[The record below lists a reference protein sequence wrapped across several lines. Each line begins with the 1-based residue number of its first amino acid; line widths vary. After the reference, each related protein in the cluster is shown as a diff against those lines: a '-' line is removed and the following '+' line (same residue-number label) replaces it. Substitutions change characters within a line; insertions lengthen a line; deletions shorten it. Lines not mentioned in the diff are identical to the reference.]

1 MNFSRILATGL
12 LSLGIGLLSMPA
24 MAQAQNNGA
33 AVKWLESAPPT
44 TAPVSWGVPWPK
56 GTVQKDQTFALTGA
70 DGKSLPLQSWTMA
83 YWPDGSIKWTGFA
96 TVAGADAPGDLRV
109 TPGGNAAAPTSAVK
123 VSDAANGIDIDT
135 GSIKAHIA
143 KSGANLF
150 DTLSIDGK
158 EVAKNARLECIV
170 QSEPDA
176 DVLKPPARELY
187 TSNIS
192 KVTVEQ
198 SGPVRAV
205 VKIEGTHKAASGSRQ
220 WLPFVVRLYFSAGSA
235 PIKMVHTIIYD
246 GDQQKDFI
254 RGLDVTF
261 DVPLREEPQN
271 RHVRF
276 GNTNGGLFAEPL
288 LLAGFGGGR
297 GGRGGRGGGGGNQ
310 LDGAPANGGGEA
322 ARWDAF
328 KLVQLNSEGFVIYKR
343 TNPNSSWLYTAE
355 GHRASGYGYVG
366 DTSGG
371 LGVGNKDFWQAF
383 PSEIEITNALTDT
396 AQLRM
401 WLWSPE
407 GPAMDMRHYDTHGH
421 GNVNSGGSY
430 EDYEAGYDDPSGVA
444 RTSELTLFPVAATPT
459 RAEAVAQAQV
469 ASQPPL
475 LTVAPEYLHSTNI
488 FGPWAVQDRST
499 PFKQDVEDRL
509 DAAIKYYQG
518 AIDQHHWYGY
528 WNFGDVRHAYDAN
541 RHVWRYDVGGY
552 AWDNTELG
560 SVLWLWYS
568 YIRTGRA
575 DIFRMAEA
583 MIRHTSEVDTY
594 HLGKFAGLGSR
605 HNVSHW
611 GDSAK
616 EPRVS
621 QAAHARFYYYLTTD
635 ERTGDILKE
644 VVNVDKI
651 TSQLDMMR
659 KAQPKNEQEQ
669 KYPGR
674 IRVGPD
680 WLAFV
685 GNWMTEWER
694 TGDTKWRDKIM
705 AGVNSMYEMPYWMRS
720 GQNLVMGYDPETGKL
735 YQVSQQ
741 AGTYN
746 LPTIQGGAEVAFEL
760 TDLLNEPK
768 WEKMWLQYCRL
779 GRAPADVLTRDKET
793 GTEGADASMMGE
805 NGANSQGTA
814 RLAAWVYSRTK
825 NKAFADRAIRMMGY
839 GNPNYTPR
847 KIDGP
852 ESLNPVDEAPG
863 VSTNTTA
870 QSSLMDI
877 EILELCKDVLP
888 TQPLPPE
895 EPRGGFGGGRGRGR
909 GGAGRG
915 AAPARG
921 GNERGNAAQQQ

>member
-1 MNFSRILATGL
+1 
-12 LSLGIGLLSMPA
+12 
-24 MAQAQNNGA
+24 
-33 AVKWLESAPPT
+33 
-44 TAPVSWGVPWPK
+44 
-56 GTVQKDQTFALTGA
+56 
-70 DGKSLPLQSWTMA
+70 
-83 YWPDGSIKWTGFA
+83 
-96 TVAGADAPGDLRV
+96 
-109 TPGGNAAAPTSAVK
+109 
-123 VSDAANGIDIDT
+123 
-135 GSIKAHIA
+135 
-143 KSGANLF
+143 
-150 DTLSIDGK
+150 
-158 EVAKNARLECIV
+158 
-170 QSEPDA
+170 
-176 DVLKPPARELY
+176 
-187 TSNIS
+187 
-192 KVTVEQ
+192 
-198 SGPVRAV
+198 
-205 VKIEGTHKAASGSRQ
+205 
-220 WLPFVVRLYFSAGSA
+220 
-235 PIKMVHTIIYD
+235 
-246 GDQQKDFI
+246 
-254 RGLDVTF
+254 
-261 DVPLREEPQN
+261 
-271 RHVRF
+271 
-276 GNTNGGLFAEPL
+276 
-288 LLAGFGGGR
+288 
-297 GGRGGRGGGGGNQ
+297 
-310 LDGAPANGGGEA
+310 
-322 ARWDAF
+322 
-328 KLVQLNSEGFVIYKR
+328 
-343 TNPNSSWLYTAE
+343 
-355 GHRASGYGYVG
+355 
-366 DTSGG
+366 
-371 LGVGNKDFWQAF
+371 
-383 PSEIEITNALTDT
+383 
-396 AQLRM
+396 
-401 WLWSPE
+401 
-407 GPAMDMRHYDTHGH
+407 MRHYDTHGH